1 MAKKKPGRPATGR
14 RVSMTITLDSSVDDF
29 VNATMKHEER
39 TRSQVI
45 DRAIKARMVSEKFLP
60 EETPER
66 LK

>member
-1 MAKKKPGRPATGR
+1 MARPKKTKC
-14 RVSMTITLDSSVDDF
+14 RVSRTITLDRGVDDF
-29 VNATMKHEER
+29 VNVTVKHEER

-45 DRAIKARMVSEKFLP
+45 ERAIKQRMILEKFLP